1 MLNKLIFLVFVTLGL
16 TVIFLCIMK
25 STKIEEHYI
34 MNSEYSDVI
43 LPCENKE
50 MKNSYDIKSVLKILK
65 KYNVENEDIMLI
77 KNKLLEKGQNKRICR
92 RSLLLILDTYLIY
105 YKPIID
111 SVIQELNRSNS
122 APVLKGEEESI
133 YREEESIYR
142 EDESRY
148 REEDESRTKEEESRT
163 KEEDESRTKEDSLL
177 GNTLMSSYEEVRT
190 KGNSLFMISDDEEP
204 SMKEEEEMKKYDDGL
219 DYDLINRDKSNCRN
233 IKSFVDKLETDG
245 FITKKNKDE
254 IIDHYN
260 YKC

>member
-1 MLNKLIFLVFVTLGL
+1 MLNKLIFLVFITLGL
-16 TVIFLCIMK
+16 TVIVLCIMK

-43 LPCENKE
+43 LPCENNE

-65 KYNVENEDIMLI
+65 KYNVDNEDIILI
-77 KNKLLEKGQNKRICR
+77 KNKLLEKGQNKKICR

-122 APVLKGEEESI
+122 AREEETTI
-133 YREEESIYR
+133 REEETTIREEESKI
-142 EDESRY
+142 
-148 REEDESRTKEEESRT
+148 
-163 KEEDESRTKEDSLL
+163 KEDSIYD
-177 GNTLMSSYEEVRT
+177 NLMIR
-190 KGNSLFMISDDEEP
+190 DEEEP
-204 SMKEEEEMKKYDDGL
+204 IIRDEEEMKKYDDDGL
-219 DYDLINRDKSNCRN
+219 DYDAINKDKSNCKN
-233 IKSFVDKLETDG
+233 IKSFVAKLETDG
-245 FITKKNKDE
+245 FITKKNKNE

>member
-16 TVIFLCIMK
+16 TVIVLCIMK

-111 SVIQELNRSNS
+111 SVIKELNSSKSVSDLNENS
-122 APVLKGEEESI
+122 ENRFEEESRF
-133 YREEESIYR
+133 REEESR
-142 EDESRY
+142 DDNLMF
-148 REEDESRTKEEESRT
+148 REEEE
-163 KEEDESRTKEDSLL
+163 
-177 GNTLMSSYEEVRT
+177 
-190 KGNSLFMISDDEEP
+190 
-204 SMKEEEEMKKYDDGL
+204 EEEEMKKYDDGL